1 MPDERRYSVEQV
13 LEILQGLW
21 PLGEDFEAAL
31 DEFAETR
38 LDDWED
44 WGVVLG
50 WWVSKKHRQR
60 ECLEVFAGLSDV
72 FGFSATDEEWRPL
85 ANKNTTMREL
95 AEFIAARAPYREI
108 RPLKILG
115 RECLEAGIFCELER
129 TTRQI
134 VGRDLRVGPSTPLR
148 QTLNKGQRERL
159 ASRLT
164 LFFPRLFSSADLWG
178 KSPLAN
184 AAWCCGG
191 AIVVLTLAGA
201 GMVALSDSVSI
212 LAPLGGFAALFA
224 LGLIP
229 VLALLSVASWVTGLA
244 RGPFRREIR
253 TYRDLVNAL
262 RTQERWTADA

>member
-1 MPDERRYSVEQV
+1 MPDERQYSVEQV
-13 LEILQGLW
+13 LEVLQGLW

-31 DEFAETR
+31 SEFAETR
-38 LDDWED
+38 LNEWED
-44 WGVVLG
+44 WGVVPG

-85 ANKNTTMREL
+85 ANKKTTMREL

-134 VGRDLRVGPSTPLR
+134 ARGDACVGPSTPLR
-148 QTLNKGQRERL
+148 QALNKGQRERL

-164 LFFPRLFSSADLWG
+164 LFFPRLSSSADLWR

-184 AAWCCGG
+184 AAWCCNG
-191 AIVVLTLAGA
+191 AVIVLTLACA
-201 GMVALSDSVSI
+201 GMVALSDSDSI
-212 LAPLGGFAALFA
+212 LAPSGCFVGMLA

-229 VLALLSVASWVTGLA
+229 VLTLLGVASWVTGLGK
-244 RGPFRREIR
+244 GPFRKEIR

-262 RTQERWTADA
+262 KKQERRTADA